1 MKRMILAVLVSLSA
15 TLASA
20 QDAGDYDATARA
32 AIEAQDKA
40 NNDLINGARMRIES
54 GNRADVIAGLE
65 ALQNHLSIG
74 EKALDKQELT
84 ACSTMAMG
92 GLRPPIKPCNPYPAL
107 KRALEKDFNQRNWP
121 VAASPSA
128 AFGWMVDQYNI
139 GPENTK
145 KEIVNYASMIS
156 WDIAGMRI
164 LPAVELMNSITLQE
178 TTIETHRQIV
188 QDKRDHDATIVGNF
202 SSMHERILPAFW
214 NWIGMFFAVALLS
227 GFLTSPLANY
237 ILFFLS
243 PSTRKKLGDKLVG
256 NINYIMIAYIPVQAL
271 YVLFG
276 GILERY
282 AKGSFSMLIFLA
294 VFIPLVVLVKRVWPN
309 ASIIPAFVFKMFK
322 GGSSRTVQKVAGD
335 AIHGSAQWSTAVTAA
350 DNGRLFKNGRVMS
363 DSYGFVM
370 GRVTE
375 DVPADLD
382 VDTRVRYMGHVTTL
396 APSGSGKGIGAVTPT
411 LLEYPGS
418 TIVLDPKGELYATTA
433 RYRRDVLGHK
443 IIACDPFGV
452 LKGLGYEDA
461 TYRLNWIDYIEPDSE
476 DVTSQASLLADL
488 LVLSEGNAN
497 ESSVH
502 FLETART
509 FLRGLLVHV
518 ATLENSTKRNMGEV
532 RRLLTCSEAEFKD
545 LMIDMKLNKRGAEL
559 PVRAANSLLATPEK
573 ERGSILSTAR
583 RNLDFIDDQRIV
595 RALEQSDFDLK
606 KLKQEKMTVY
616 VIMPPDRIETNKR
629 YLRVM
634 FGLAVHGVTKV
645 AGKPDY
651 RVLFLLDEFAQLGR
665 MTVIE
670 NALPIIRGYGGVFWF
685 ILQNISQLKTNYPNN
700 WESFIANSG
709 AKQFFGTADYETAKY
724 ISDTLGKTTVEYQTN
739 SSNSGSSFGQGMSVN
754 SGDGTSQQFT
764 GRDLMTADEVLKLPA
779 DQVIVMLSGKGEAPY
794 LLNRITYY
802 RDAEYAGRFDPNP
815 YEN

>member
-1 MKRMILAVLVSLSA
+1 
-15 TLASA
+15 
-20 QDAGDYDATARA
+20 
-32 AIEAQDKA
+32 
-40 NNDLINGARMRIES
+40 
-54 GNRADVIAGLE
+54 
-65 ALQNHLSIG
+65 
-74 EKALDKQELT
+74 
-84 ACSTMAMG
+84 
-92 GLRPPIKPCNPYPAL
+92 
-107 KRALEKDFNQRNWP
+107 
-121 VAASPSA
+121 
-128 AFGWMVDQYNI
+128 
-139 GPENTK
+139 
-145 KEIVNYASMIS
+145 
-156 WDIAGMRI
+156 
-164 LPAVELMNSITLQE
+164 
-178 TTIETHRQIV
+178 
-188 QDKRDHDATIVGNF
+188 
-202 SSMHERILPAFW
+202 
-214 NWIGMFFAVALLS
+214 
-227 GFLTSPLANY
+227 
-237 ILFFLS
+237 
-243 PSTRKKLGDKLVG
+243 
-256 NINYIMIAYIPVQAL
+256 
-271 YVLFG
+271 
-276 GILERY
+276 
-282 AKGSFSMLIFLA
+282 
-294 VFIPLVVLVKRVWPN
+294 
-309 ASIIPAFVFKMFK
+309 
-322 GGSSRTVQKVAGD
+322 
-335 AIHGSAQWSTAVTAA
+335 
-350 DNGRLFKNGRVMS
+350 
-363 DSYGFVM
+363 M

-452 LKGLGYEDA
+452 LKGLGYDDV

-518 ATLENSTKRNMGEV
+518 ATLEDPTKRNMGEV